1 MHGSLW
7 RSNATDAKH
16 LALVWVAVAVMP
28 LALIMSSHV
37 ASSRVGGFVQAMALA
52 QLKVDPI
59 LVPTVLYGR
68 HPGWGAPG
76 GASVPAEAF
85 QGVLDGVEAN
95 GLFGLIDIVIT
106 GYFASAGQVRAA
118 AKTIDS
124 IRAHRRTGAYSPK
137 AKVIVDPIM
146 GDAGKGLYVL
156 GEVAEA
162 IMTDLI
168 PRADL
173 VTPNTWELERM
184 SGMPVRDPQ
193 AVRQA
198 GKLLGK
204 PVLVSS
210 VPRGAEIGVVY
221 SDANE
226 SWLAAHKR
234 EPSAPSGTGDLLVA
248 LYAAALIE
256 NQPISYALARAVGG
270 VAETVTAAQ
279 TWEASELPVVAMGQR
294 IRQTSPAVRIERLV

>member
-1 MHGSLW
+1 
-7 RSNATDAKH
+7 
-16 LALVWVAVAVMP
+16 MP
-28 LALIMSSHV
+28 LALIISSHV
-37 ASSRVGGFVQAMALA
+37 ASSRVGGFVQVMALA
-52 QLKVDPI
+52 QMKVDPI
-59 LVPTVLYGR
+59 LVPTVLFGR

-76 GASVPAEAF
+76 GAAVPTETF
-85 QGVLDGVEAN
+85 QGVLDGIEAN

-106 GYFASAGQVRAA
+106 GYFSSAGQVKAA

-124 IRAHRRTGAYSPK
+124 IRSQRRTGAYWPK

-146 GDAGKGLYVL
+146 GDTDKGLYVL

-162 IMTDLI
+162 IMTDLV

-210 VPRGAEIGVVY
+210 APCGADEIGVVY

-270 VAETVTAAQ
+270 VAETVAAAQ
-279 TWEASELPVVAMGQR
+279 TWEASELPVVAMGPR
-294 IRQTSPAVRIERLV
+294 VGQTSPAVRIERLV

>member
-1 MHGSLW
+1 
-7 RSNATDAKH
+7 
-16 LALVWVAVAVMP
+16 MP
-28 LALIMSSHV
+28 LALIISSHV
-37 ASSRVGGFVQAMALA
+37 ASSRVGGFVQVMALA
-52 QLKVDPI
+52 QMKVDPI
-59 LVPTVLYGR
+59 LVPTVLFGR

-76 GASVPAEAF
+76 GAAVPTETF
-85 QGVLDGVEAN
+85 QGVLDGIEAN

-106 GYFASAGQVRAA
+106 GYFSSAGQVKAA

-124 IRAHRRTGAYSPK
+124 IRAHRRTGAYTPK

-146 GDAGKGLYVL
+146 GDSDKGLYVL

-162 IMTDLI
+162 IMTDLV

-173 VTPNTWELERM
+173 ITPNTWELERM

-210 VPRGAEIGVVY
+210 APCGVGEIGVVY

-234 EPSAPSGTGDLLVA
+234 EASAPSGTGDLLVA

-279 TWEASELPVVAMGQR
+279 TWEASELPVVAMGER

>member
-1 MHGSLW
+1 
-7 RSNATDAKH
+7 
-16 LALVWVAVAVMP
+16 MP
-28 LALIMSSHV
+28 LALIMSSQV
-37 ASSRVGGFVQAMALA
+37 ASSRVGGFVQALSLA
-52 QLKVDPI
+52 ELKIDPI
-59 LVPTVLYGR
+59 LIPTVIYGR

-76 GASVPAEAF
+76 GAAVPAEAF

-95 GLFGLIDIVIT
+95 GLFGLIDVIIT
-106 GYFASAGQVRAA
+106 GYFASAGQVRCA

-137 AKVIVDPIM
+137 VKVIVDPIM
-146 GDAGKGLYVL
+146 GDSGKGLYVL

-162 IMTDLI
+162 IVADLI

-173 VTPNTWELERM
+173 IAPNVWELERL
-184 SGMPVRDPQ
+184 SGMPIRDPQ

-198 GKLLGK
+198 ARLLGK
-204 PVLVSS
+204 AVLASS

-221 SDANE
+221 ADANE
-226 SWLAAHKR
+226 SWLAAHAKA
-234 EPSAPSGTGDLLVA
+234 PSAPAGTGDLLVA

-270 VAETVTAAQ
+270 VAETVAAAQ

>member
-1 MHGSLW
+1 
-7 RSNATDAKH
+7 
-16 LALVWVAVAVMP
+16 MP
-28 LALIMSSHV
+28 LALILSSHV
-37 ASSRVGGFVQAMALA
+37 ASSRVGGFVQALALA

-59 LVPTVLYGR
+59 LVPTVVYGR
-68 HPGWGAPG
+68 HPGWGPPG
-76 GASVPAEAF
+76 GAAVPTDTF
-85 QGVLDGVEAN
+85 QGALDGVEAN
-95 GLFGLIDIVIT
+95 GLFGLIDVVIT

-118 AKTIDS
+118 AKAIDA
-124 IRAHRRTGAYSPK
+124 IRGHRRQGAYSPK
-137 AKVIVDPIM
+137 VKVIVDPIM
-146 GDAGKGLYVL
+146 GDTGKGLYVL

-162 IMTDLI
+162 IVAHLI

-173 VTPNTWELERM
+173 IAPNAWELERL

-198 GKLLGK
+198 GRLLGK

-221 SDANE
+221 ADANE
-226 SWLAAHKR
+226 AWLAAHQKA
-234 EPSAPSGTGDLLVA
+234 PSAPSGTGDLLVA
-248 LYAAALIE
+248 LYAAAIIE

-270 VAETVTAAQ
+270 VAETVVAAS

-294 IRQTSPAVRIERLV
+294 IRQTSPAVRIERLVRKGGVAST

>member
-1 MHGSLW
+1 
-7 RSNATDAKH
+7 
-16 LALVWVAVAVMP
+16 
-28 LALIMSSHV
+28 
-37 ASSRVGGFVQAMALA
+37 
-52 QLKVDPI
+52 
-59 LVPTVLYGR
+59 
-68 HPGWGAPG
+68 
-76 GASVPAEAF
+76 
-85 QGVLDGVEAN
+85 
-95 GLFGLIDIVIT
+95 
-106 GYFASAGQVRAA
+106 
-118 AKTIDS
+118 
-124 IRAHRRTGAYSPK
+124 
-137 AKVIVDPIM
+137 
-146 GDAGKGLYVL
+146 
-156 GEVAEA
+156 
-162 IMTDLI
+162 MTDLI

-173 VTPNTWELERM
+173 VSPNTWELERL

-221 SDANE
+221 ADANE

-234 EPSAPSGTGDLLVA
+234 EASAPAGTGDLLVA

>member
-1 MHGSLW
+1 
-7 RSNATDAKH
+7 
-16 LALVWVAVAVMP
+16 MP
-28 LALIMSSHV
+28 LALIMSSYV
-37 ASSRVGGFVQAMALA
+37 ASSRVGGFVQALALA
-52 QLKVDPI
+52 QLKVDPVVI
-59 LVPTVLYGR
+59 PTVLYGR

-76 GASVPAEAF
+76 GAAVPTEAF

-95 GLFGLIDIVIT
+95 GLFGLVDVVIT

-118 AKTIDS
+118 ARTIEAV
-124 IRAHRRTGAYSPK
+124 RAHRRTGAYSPRV
-137 AKVIVDPIM
+137 KVIVDPIM
-146 GDAGKGLYVL
+146 GDTDKGLYVL

-162 IMTDLI
+162 IMTELI

-173 VTPNTWELERM
+173 VCPNTWELERLT
-184 SGMPVRDPQ
+184 GMPVRDQQ

-210 VPRGAEIGVVY
+210 VPRGAEIGVIY

-226 SWLAAHKR
+226 SWLAAHRR
-234 EPSAPSGTGDLLVA
+234 EASAPAGTGDLLAA
-248 LYAAALIE
+248 LYAAAMIE

-270 VAETVTAAQ
+270 VAETVAAAQ